1 MYTPSISQQPFS
13 LHSSQ
18 QYSVHANLTSSPS
31 HNGLSEGGLDVG
43 GNARQN
49 AFERTLSMGYIK
61 LAETMSVSVEAP
73 AATFDSGQLTSEKV
87 AGNILGFIER
97 RLSLDKADGAS
108 AEELSSRLEAGLK
121 GFKQGFAE
129 AEEQLKALDM
139 LTPDIATDIGKTYDL
154 VIAGIEEL
162 REKFLGAQDKE
173 ESAADRREDTAD
185 LARATLA
192 AGQYDYARA
201 NSFSFTLKTAD
212 GDTVTIDAKA
222 AQSLSLSE
230 AYTSGEGEEQSYSLS
245 ASYASSNAFDL
256 SIEGELDEGELK
268 AINELLGQVNNLAD
282 DFFAGDLDSAFDAA
296 LELGYNSEEITSYS
310 LNLTQVEVQRVA
322 TAYQAGADR
331 GAMPEL
337 GGVGRFA
344 QDLLETVD
352 MAKEFTEPLE
362 LIKQMTERLAEMK
375 GDTERLPEF
384 VGRILEDL
392 SLA

>member
-1 MYTPSISQQPFS
+1 MYTPAVNQQSYS

-18 QYSVHANLTSSPS
+18 QYSMRVGLASASP
-31 HNGLSEGGLDVG
+31 HNGSSEGNLGVG
-43 GNARQN
+43 VGQRQD

-61 LAETMSVSVEAP
+61 LAESMSVSVESP
-73 AATFDSGQLTSEKV
+73 AAAFDTGQLTSEKV

-97 RLSLDKADGAS
+97 RLALDKADGAS
-108 AEELSSRLEAGLK
+108 ADELTSRLEAGLK

-129 AEEQLKALDM
+129 AQEQLKALDM
-139 LTPDIATDIGKTYDL
+139 LTPEIAADIGKTHDL
-154 VIAGIEEL
+154 VIAGIEDL
-162 REKFLGAQDKE
+162 REKFLGVSAEDTAE
-173 ESAADRREDTAD
+173 ERREDTAE
-185 LARATLA
+185 LARSTLA

-222 AQSLSLSE
+222 AQSMSISE
-230 AYTSGEGEEQSYSLS
+230 AYARDEGGKQSYSLS
-245 ASYASSNAFDL
+245 ASYSSSNAFDL
-256 SIEGELDEGELK
+256 SIEGDLDEGELK

-337 GGVGRFA
+337 GGVGQFA
-344 QDLLETVD
+344 QDLLGAFD
-352 MAKEFTEPLE
+352 MASEFSEPLN
-362 LIKQMTERLAEMK
+362 LIKQITEQLAEMN
-375 GDTERLPEF
+375 GDSERLPGF
-384 VGRILEDL
+384 VNRMLEDL